1 MGTSYTIYAEVRVR
15 DKWFSINP
23 YVRKINGEV
32 KMIPLDSW
40 GSCFFQ
46 TYNELEEQCYMHGR
60 PDNLSEEMK
69 KLFPEADEDTVPWGK
84 STYKQHY
91 GQYMIAVNFGKA
103 VASRLLPNRDTRYQ
117 GYVYKPTIASWELQE
132 IEGIYSWLTKE
143 EFEKILDKD
152 KGKYSWYEWNEWDDW
167 YEHYVTIA
175 RKVRHQLHY
184 FSEYA
189 FWGQNVFKYDYD
201 ERYPDESDV
210 RLIIYMS

>member
-60 PDNLSEEMK
+60 PNNLSEEMR

-143 EFEKILDKD
+143 EFEKIPDKD

-167 YEHYVTIA
+167 YEYYVIIA

-184 FSEYA
+184 FSKYA
-189 FWGQNVFKYDYD
+189 FWGQNDFKYDYD

>member
-32 KMIPLDSW
+32 KMIPLGSW

-91 GQYMIAVNFGKA
+91 GQYDCRKLRKG
-103 VASRLLPNRDTRYQ
+103 S
-117 GYVYKPTIASWELQE
+117 GKPTASEQ
-132 IEGIYSWLTKE
+132 
-143 EFEKILDKD
+143 
-152 KGKYSWYEWNEWDDW
+152 
-167 YEHYVTIA
+167 
-175 RKVRHQLHY
+175 
-184 FSEYA
+184 
-189 FWGQNVFKYDYD
+189 
-201 ERYPDESDV
+201 RYPLSG
-210 RLIIYMS
+210 LCL

>member
-1 MGTSYTIYAEVRVR
+1 
-15 DKWFSINP
+15 
-23 YVRKINGEV
+23 
-32 KMIPLDSW
+32 MIPLDSW

-60 PDNLSEEMK
+60 PNNLSEEMK
-69 KLFPEADEDTVPWGK
+69 KLFPEADENTVPWGK

-91 GQYMIAVNFGKA
+91 GQYMIVVNFGKA

-143 EFEKILDKD
+143 EFEKIPDKD

-189 FWGQNVFKYDYD
+189 FWGQNDFKYDYD